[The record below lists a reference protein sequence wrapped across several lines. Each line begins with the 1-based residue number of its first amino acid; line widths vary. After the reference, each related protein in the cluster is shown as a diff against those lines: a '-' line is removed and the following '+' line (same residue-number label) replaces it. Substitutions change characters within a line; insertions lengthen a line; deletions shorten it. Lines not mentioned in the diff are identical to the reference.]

1 MHKSTSTLVLLLAG
15 CATVATVC
23 AVPLGAAF
31 AQDMRPPINAD
42 EVKWGPAPPNIPAG
56 AQIAVLAG
64 DPSSDGPY
72 VVRLKMP
79 ANYKVPAH
87 YHPKDETVTVI
98 SGDFHVG
105 MGDKLDMQK
114 GLVLNAGGFGA
125 VPAGMRHYGWT
136 DGGTVVQIHGNGPF
150 AITYVN
156 PADDPSKGMTKA
168 SD

>member
-1 MHKSTSTLVLLLAG
+1 M
-15 CATVATVC
+15 
-23 AVPLGAAF
+23 
-31 AQDMRPPINAD
+31 PINAD

-79 ANYKVPAH
+79 GNHKVPAH

-114 GLVLNAGGFGA
+114 GLVLQPGGGYA
-125 VPAGMRHYGWT
+125 PLWLDRRWDGRANSRQWT
-136 DGGTVVQIHGNGPF
+136 FCDHLRQPRG
-150 AITYVN
+150 
-156 PADDPSKGMTKA
+156 
-168 SD
+168 

>member
-1 MHKSTSTLVLLLAG
+1 MRKSTLTFALLLAG
-15 CATVATVC
+15 GATIATIG
-23 AVPLGAAF
+23 AVT
-31 AQDMRPPINAD
+31 AQEMQPPINAD

-64 DPSSDGPY
+64 NPASDGPY

-105 MGDKLDMQK
+105 MGDKL
-114 GLVLNAGGFGA
+114 
-125 VPAGMRHYGWT
+125 
-136 DGGTVVQIHGNGPF
+136 
-150 AITYVN
+150 
-156 PADDPSKGMTKA
+156 
-168 SD
+168 

>member
-1 MHKSTSTLVLLLAG
+1 
-15 CATVATVC
+15 
-23 AVPLGAAF
+23 
-31 AQDMRPPINAD
+31 
-42 EVKWGPAPPNIPAG
+42 
-56 AQIAVLAG
+56 
-64 DPSSDGPY
+64 
-72 VVRLKMP
+72 MP

-114 GLVLNAGGFGA
+114 GLVLHPGGFGA

>member
-1 MHKSTSTLVLLLAG
+1 MRKSTSTLALLLAG
-15 CATVATVC
+15 CATIATVC
-23 AVPLGAAF
+23 AVAVGLAF
-31 AQDMRPPINAD
+31 AQEMQPPINAD

-79 ANYKVPAH
+79 ANYNVPAH

-150 AITYVN
+150 AIIYVN
-156 PADDPSKGMTKA
+156 PADDPSKQAAK
-168 SD
+168 

>member
-1 MHKSTSTLVLLLAG
+1 VG
-15 CATVATVC
+15 CATA
-23 AVPLGAAF
+23 L
-31 AQDMRPPINAD
+31 AQDMRPPINAN

-79 ANYKVPAH
+79 AHFKVPAH

-98 SGDFHVG
+98 SSDFHVG

-114 GLVLNAGGFGA
+114 GLLLNAGGLVQCLRVCA
-125 VPAGMRHYGWT
+125 TMAGL
-136 DGGTVVQIHGNGPF
+136 TVGRSCKFTATGLLQ
-150 AITYVN
+150 YVN
-156 PADDPSKGMTKA
+156 PEDDPSKGMTKA

>member
-1 MHKSTSTLVLLLAG
+1 MLVTQHRTGPTLFG
-15 CATVATVC
+15 
-23 AVPLGAAF
+23 
-31 AQDMRPPINAD
+31 
-42 EVKWGPAPPNIPAG
+42 
-56 AQIAVLAG
+56 
-64 DPSSDGPY
+64 S
-72 VVRLKMP
+72 KMP

-87 YHPKDETVTVI
+87 YHPKGFEPVTVI

-156 PADDPSKGMTKA
+156 PADDPSKGVTKA

>member
-1 MHKSTSTLVLLLAG
+1 MRKSTSTLALLLAG
-15 CATVATVC
+15 CATIATVC
-23 AVPLGAAF
+23 AVAVGVAF
-31 AQDMRPPINAD
+31 AQEMQPPINAD

-64 DPSSDGPY
+64 NPASDGPY

>member
-1 MHKSTSTLVLLLAG
+1 MRKVTLTLALLLAG
-15 CATVATVC
+15 CAT
-23 AVPLGAAF
+23 AF
-31 AQDMRPPINAD
+31 AQEMRMPINAD

-79 ANYKVPAH
+79 GNYKVPAH

-156 PADDPSKGMTKA
+156 PEDDPSKGMTKA

>member
-1 MHKSTSTLVLLLAG
+1 MRKSTSTLALLLAG
-15 CATVATVC
+15 CATIATVC
-23 AVPLGAAF
+23 AVAVGVAF
-31 AQDMRPPINAD
+31 AQEMQPPINAD

-79 ANYKVPAH
+79 ANYNVPAH

-105 MGDKLDMQK
+105 MGDKLDMQ
-114 GLVLNAGGFGA
+114 
-125 VPAGMRHYGWT
+125 
-136 DGGTVVQIHGNGPF
+136 HG
-150 AITYVN
+150 
-156 PADDPSKGMTKA
+156 
-168 SD
+168 

>member
-1 MHKSTSTLVLLLAG
+1 MRKSTLAFALLMAG
-15 CATVATVC
+15 CATV
-23 AVPLGAAF
+23 F
-31 AQDMRPPINAD
+31 AEDMRMPINAD

-56 AQIAVLAG
+56 AQIAVLSG

-79 ANYKVPAH
+79 GNYKVPAH

-114 GLVLNAGGFGA
+114 ALVLQPGGFGA
-125 VPAGMRHYGWT
+125 VPAGMRWTEGW
-136 DGGTVVQIHGNGPF
+136 TVVQIHGNGPF

-156 PADDPSKGMTKA
+156 PEDDPSKGMAK
-168 SD
+168 SSN

>member
-1 MHKSTSTLVLLLAG
+1 MRRSTLTLALLLAG
-15 CATVATVC
+15 CATIATVG
-23 AVPLGAAF
+23 AVAF
-31 AQDMRPPINAD
+31 AQEMQPPINAD

-64 DPSSDGPY
+64 NPASDGPY

-114 GLVLNAGGFGA
+114 GWCSMRVVLVRCLRVCATMAGL
-125 VPAGMRHYGWT
+125 
-136 DGGTVVQIHGNGPF
+136 TVGQSCKFTATGLLRLPTSIRRMIR
-150 AITYVN
+150 A
-156 PADDPSKGMTKA
+156 KA
-168 SD
+168 

>member
-1 MHKSTSTLVLLLAG
+1 MRGSTLTLALLLAG
-15 CATVATVC
+15 CATIA
-23 AVPLGAAF
+23 AVGAVAF
-31 AQDMRPPINAD
+31 AQEMQPPINAD

-64 DPSSDGPY
+64 DPASDGPY

-114 GLVLNAGGFGA
+114 GLVLNPGGFVRYLRVCA
-125 VPAGMRHYGWT
+125 TMAGL
-136 DGGTVVQIHGNGPF
+136 TVGQSCKFTATGLLRLPTSIRRMIR
-150 AITYVN
+150 A
-156 PADDPSKGMTKA
+156 KA
-168 SD
+168 